1 MLVLIRLYVPIK
13 PRAYLVLE
21 KILKVFNLIWTW
33 QPPWSMDHDHFS
45 NILFPCPKEPQHEI
59 LEQKSTVTAQNRCPK
74 IRRDKCCRKASKLST
89 GQRLSFIIIVLQ
101 TLALSYQSRP
111 IYSESPYT
119 IRAIVYLPSISI
131 SLLSIFIFW

>member
-1 MLVLIRLYVPIK
+1 MLEVCHMGYFFILQISICFCACFEKVVR
-13 PRAYLVLE
+13 PR
-21 KILKVFNLIWTW
+21 
-33 QPPWSMDHDHFS
+33 QD
-45 NILFPCPKEPQHEI
+45 I

-74 IRRDKCCRKASKLST
+74 IRRDKFCCKASILAT

-111 IYSESPYT
+111 IYSEPPYT

-131 SLLSIFIFW
+131 SLLSIFIFRLVNQVKQSFHKQEGHDGPVTLT